1 MKILLAVDGSS
12 YSRKAAEYL
21 TSHLNWLQTAP
32 ELYLLHVKLPIPMGR
47 ARGGMGQGAIEH
59 YYESEAA
66 DALAPAEQVLQ
77 AHNISFKSTFKVGD
91 IAGEILSYVTE
102 NGIDLIVMGS
112 HGHGAIANL
121 VTGSITTKVLAIT
134 TVPVLIVR

>member
-21 TSHLNWLQTAP
+21 TSHINWLQTAP
-32 ELYLLHVKLPIPMGR
+32 ELHVLHVRLPIPLGR
-47 ARGGMGQGAIEH
+47 ARGGMTQEAIDH
-59 YYESEAA
+59 YYESEAIE
-66 DALAPAEQVLQ
+66 ALAPAEQVLR
-77 AHNISFKSTFKVGD
+77 AHNIRFKSTYKVSD
-91 IAGEILSYVTE
+91 IAEGILAYVTE
-102 NGIDLIVMGS
+102 NGIDLVVMGS
-112 HGHGAIANL
+112 HGHGAIGNL

>member
-12 YSRKAAEYL
+12 YSCKAAEYL

-47 ARGGMGQGAIEH
+47 ARGGMGQEAIEH
-59 YYESEAA
+59 YYESEAME
-66 DALAPAEQVLQ
+66 ALAPAEQVLR
-77 AHNISFKSTFKVGD
+77 AHNIPFKSTFKVGD
-91 IAGEILSYVTE
+91 IAEEVLSYVTE